1 MAKRKLVFS
10 KVEGEL
16 TEKDLEKVV
25 KIMTDID
32 YKDNMFRGFSAPVI
46 YDGKLYATYKTDR
59 TVILP
64 DLENYFEGKMRLNG
78 YRLE

>member
-46 YDGKLYATYKTDR
+46 FDGKLYATYNTDR
-59 TVILP
+59 TVILTN
-64 DLENYFEGKMRLNG
+64 LEIYFEQRMRREG
-78 YRLE
+78 YRQE